1 MFRNAGTLLMRM
13 IGLLVLVSLAGGAM
27 QAQAQTVEQRALIGR
42 LQQGNTP
49 CNPASA
55 DRASQENCSRRAVA
69 REVGRQ
75 QGYCWLEPR
84 SASNN
89 GPVTRCD
96 PAKRQP

>member
-1 MFRNAGTLLMRM
+1 MRLSV
-13 IGLLVLVSLAGGAM
+13 LLVLLAGLASGMAAM
-27 QAQAQTVEQRALIGR
+27 AQTVDQRALIGR

-49 CNPASA
+49 CNPAA
-55 DRASQENCSRRAVA
+55 VDRASQENCSRRAVA

-89 GPVTRCD
+89 GPIMRCD
-96 PAKRQP
+96 PNKRQP

>member
-1 MFRNAGTLLMRM
+1 MRMTGLLMM
-13 IGLLVLVSLAGGAM
+13 ATLCCGAIG
-27 QAQAQTVEQRALIGR
+27 AQAQTVEQRALIGR

-55 DRASQENCSRRAVA
+55 YRASQEDCSRRAVA

-89 GPVTRCD
+89 GPVMRCD

>member
-1 MFRNAGTLLMRM
+1 MRIAGLV
-13 IGLLVLVSLAGGAM
+13 VLVATLGLAMDAE
-27 QAQAQTVEQRALIGR
+27 AQTVEQRALIGR

-49 CNPASA
+49 CNPTAM
-55 DRASQENCSRRAVA
+55 DRASQENCSRRALA

-89 GPVTRCD
+89 GPIMRCD
-96 PAKRQP
+96 PNKRLP